1 MTKME
6 VIRMKNNTTVLHVAV
21 PTTNVTT
28 IIPVASEEVIEGSGE
43 ALGVAIEVLHRG
55 I

>member
-6 VIRMKNNTTVLHVAV
+6 VIRMKNSTMVLHVAV

-28 IIPVASEEVIEGSGE
+28 IIPVASEEDTEGSGE
-43 ALGVAIEVLHRG
+43 ASGVAIEVLHRG